1 LVSRG
6 LPAAALACLAL
17 ALSALPA
24 DGAAA
29 HQRAAE
35 IFPGSP
41 LTVEFRLKASN
52 GYAVSVYGVRN
63 RVILAATRGRAS
75 AQYSV
80 RGVVSKDGVEARFGK
95 LGRVSV
101 AFTEKRMKRVPSS
114 ILGCRGGPEVQRLG
128 TFAGT
133 IGFRGERGYTEV
145 RAHTARGKT
154 AVSPRWT
161 CPPGSNSTSGLEI
174 PDQVDLGASCGTTGF
189 AAIGHRSV
197 EDGPPV
203 FPDDPA
209 GTSFLAFSRTARGR
223 MTVTRLALAFGKQ
236 TDFLFDN
243 AFSFATV
250 TPPPPFHGSATLSR
264 DPSGGASWEGSLS
277 VSLPG
282 EELALVDPRFKVAL
296 KRYRRERVESSFV
309 LASRMPCRPSG

>member
-1 LVSRG
+1 MSRG
-6 LPAAALACLAL
+6 LLAAVVSCLTLTLAG
-17 ALSALPA
+17 LSA

-29 HQRAAE
+29 HQRGAE

-52 GYAVSVYGVRN
+52 GYSVTIYGVRN
-63 RVILAATRGRAS
+63 RVTLAATRGRAS

-80 RGVVSKDGVEARFGK
+80 RGDVSKDGVAASFGK

-101 AFTEKRMKRVPSS
+101 AFTEKRVRRVPSS

-133 IGFRGERGYTEV
+133 IRFRGERSYTEV
-145 RAHTARGKT
+145 RAHAAAGKT
-154 AVSPRWT
+154 VVSPRWT
-161 CPPGSNSTSGLEI
+161 CPAGSGSTSEFEI

-203 FPDDPA
+203 FPDEPA
-209 GTSFLAFSRTARGR
+209 DTSFFAFSRRARGR
-223 MTVTRLALAFGKQ
+223 MTVTRLAVAFGKR

-264 DPSGGASWEGSLS
+264 DRAGGGSWEGSLS

-282 EELALVDPRFKVAL
+282 EELTLVDPRFEVAL
-296 KRYRRERVESSFV
+296 KRYRRERVEDSFV
-309 LASRMPCRPSG
+309 LASRTPCRPSG

>member
-1 LVSRG
+1 MV
-6 LPAAALACLAL
+6 
-17 ALSALPA
+17 ALPTSS
-24 DGAAA
+24 AAA
-29 HQRAAE
+29 HQRKAE

-80 RGVVSKDGVEARFGK
+80 RGVVSRDGVEASFGK

-101 AFTEKRMKRVPSS
+101 AFTEKRVKRVPSS
-114 ILGCRGGPEVQRLG
+114 VLGCRGGPEVQRLG

-133 IGFRGERGYTEV
+133 IRFRGERGYTEV
-145 RAHTARGKT
+145 RAHAANGKT

-161 CPPGSNSTSGLEI
+161 CPSGGSTSEFEI

-203 FPDDPA
+203 FPDEPA
-209 GTSFLAFSRTARGR
+209 GTSFFGFSHRARGR
-223 MTVTRLALAFGKQ
+223 MTVTRVALAFGKR

-264 DPSGGASWEGSLS
+264 DPSGGGGWEGSLS

-282 EELALVDPRFKVAL
+282 EELALVDSRYKVVL
-296 KRYRRERVESSFV
+296 KRYRRERVENGFV
-309 LASRMPCRPSG
+309 LASRTPCRPSR